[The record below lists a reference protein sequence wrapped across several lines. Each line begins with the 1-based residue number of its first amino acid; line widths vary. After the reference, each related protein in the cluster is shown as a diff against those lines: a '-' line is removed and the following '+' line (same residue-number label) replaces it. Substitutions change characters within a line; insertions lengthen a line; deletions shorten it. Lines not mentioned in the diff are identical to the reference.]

1 MMIVNYI
8 LSTLYIV
15 YFFFMLFLFHPIQWI
30 AYTIFGQAAH
40 RNTVDLLNFFLLRG
54 SHLVGSRIQFKAPK
68 NLPKNTPLILI
79 ANHQSM
85 YDIIGIIWFFRK
97 LNPIFVSKA
106 SLAKGIPSI
115 SYNLRNSKAALINR
129 SDRGQALS
137 AIAKL
142 GEYIE
147 ENNFSAVIFPEGTR
161 SRKGLR
167 KFSTGGIKG
176 LLDNAPSAHILPI
189 TVNGTG
195 KMDAYK
201 VYPVN
206 SFIKLSWTA
215 LETFDPKGMTAA
227 EVAAKAKEMIQA
239 ELLRQDNT
247 A

>member
-1 MMIVNYI
+1 MMIINYI

-15 YFFFMLFLFHPIQWI
+15 YFFLFLFLFHPIQWI
-30 AYTIFGQAAH
+30 ALNVFGLKAH
-40 RNTVDLLNFFLLRG
+40 RNSVDLLNFFLLRG
-54 SHLVGSRIQFKAPK
+54 SHLVGSRLRHVAPQ
-68 NLPKNTPLILI
+68 NLTPNTPHII
-79 ANHQSM
+79 VANHQSM
-85 YDIIGIIWFFRK
+85 YDIIGIIWYYRK

-129 SDRGQALS
+129 KDRRQAFS

-142 GEYIE
+142 GKYIADK
-147 ENNFSAVIFPEGTR
+147 NYSAVIFPEGTR

-167 KFSTGGIKG
+167 KFSPGGLEVLMK
-176 LLDNAPSAHILPI
+176 NAPNAHILPVV
-189 TVNGTG
+189 VNGTG

-206 SFIKLSWTA
+206 SFTKLSWTS
-215 LETFDPKGMTAA
+215 LQSFDPSGMSAE
-227 EVAAKAKEMIQA
+227 EVAEKTRNMIQE
-239 ELLRQDNT
+239 ELARQD